1 LQRLYGRIYNI
12 IMTIL
17 LVLQIIITVLLIGSV
32 LLQMQGT
39 GLTTAFGGSGEFYR
53 SKRSIEKFL
62 IYATGILAFLF
73 AVIAIVLLFPLR

>member
-1 LQRLYGRIYNI
+1 MSIFLI
-12 IMTIL
+12 
-17 LVLQIIITVLLIGSV
+17 LQIIITVLLIGAI

-62 IYATGILAFLF
+62 IYATGTLASLF
-73 AVIAIVLLFPLR
+73 AVVSIALLFPLR